1 MKLILNTIIVI
12 CFSLMMTGCIYV
24 GQCRDSGKVS
34 FPFVCANPQDCTS
47 TNPCWCFVLVWNR
60 STPNKAI
67 AHGHIKA

>member
-47 TNPCWCFVLVWNR
+47 TNPC
-60 STPNKAI
+60 
-67 AHGHIKA
+67 